1 MGIVHIYEQRP
12 KHLRLVVVAYDL
24 SASFEIYVLLN
35 YQYLFSTSNEPL
47 DISLITRK
55 CSLSYL

>member
-24 SASFEIYVLLN
+24 SASSEIYVLLN
-35 YQYLFSTSNEPL
+35 YWYLFY
-47 DISLITRK
+47 IK
-55 CSLSYL
+55 